1 MELKDERI
9 IEIQLNRKID
19 NFVET
24 IYYCPFDYPAVVL
37 VDAFKNNN
45 PAPTIYW
52 LTCPYLTY
60 EVDRLESDTDLI
72 DKLGKKLKEDYSFRK
87 AMNSAH
93 KSYAKK
99 RLESLDNA
107 QLKNAEMIS
116 EDLLKT
122 LKFSGVGGIK
132 DKNGIKCLH
141 THLADYLAGG
151 NNPVG
156 RIVFSK
162 IHWPQ
167 NCKIC
172 SERIDKVV
180 SSSN

>member
-1 MELKDERI
+1 MEISEERI
-9 IEIQLNRKID
+9 IEIQLKRKVN
-19 NFVET
+19 NFVKT

-37 VDAFKNNN
+37 VDAFKNNI

-60 EVDRLESDTDLI
+60 EVDRLESDTDII
-72 DKLGKKLKEDYSFRK
+72 DKLGEKLKEDYSFKK
-87 AMNSAH
+87 AMNFAH
-93 KSYAKK
+93 ESYAKK
-99 RLESLDNA
+99 RLELLDNE
-107 QLKNAEMIS
+107 QLKKAELIS

-141 THLADYLAGG
+141 THLAHYLAGG
-151 NNPVG
+151 NNLVG

-162 IHWPQ
+162 IYWPQ

>member
-1 MELKDERI
+1 M
-9 IEIQLNRKID
+9 
-19 NFVET
+19 NF
-24 IYYCPFDYPAVVL
+24 
-37 VDAFKNNN
+37 
-45 PAPTIYW
+45 
-52 LTCPYLTY
+52 
-60 EVDRLESDTDLI
+60 
-72 DKLGKKLKEDYSFRK
+72 
-87 AMNSAH
+87 AH

>member
-1 MELKDERI
+1 MELQDERI
-9 IEIQLNRKID
+9 IEIQINRKVD
-19 NFVET
+19 NFVKT
-24 IYYCPFDYPAVVL
+24 IYSCPFDYPAVVL
-37 VDAFKNNN
+37 VDAFKNNY
-45 PAPTIYW
+45 PAPTIFW

-72 DKLGKKLKEDYSFRK
+72 DKLGKRLKEDCSFKK
-87 AMNSAH
+87 AMDSAH
-93 KSYAKK
+93 ESYAKK
-99 RLESLDNA
+99 RLELLDNT

-141 THLADYLAGG
+141 THLAHYLAGG
-151 NNPVG
+151 DNPVG

-162 IHWPQ
+162 INWPQ

-172 SERIDKVV
+172 SERIDKLAC
-180 SSSN
+180 SSN